1 MYFVQLVVHRVTEVM
16 VPQDTLLKY
25 EDMQMS
31 SDNKT
36 ELSQEY
42 LELCKC

>member
-1 MYFVQLVVHRVTEVM
+1 M

-31 SDNKT
+31 SNNKI

>member
-1 MYFVQLVVHRVTEVM
+1 MYFVQLVVRRVTEVM